1 MEKQEAEA
9 SICKLVT
16 RIDAIRLTDM
26 PEADKV
32 KQIAAVET
40 QIKALVEVTG
50 PRHLVG
56 RKVR

>member
-1 MEKQEAEA
+1 MTKDEAEQL
-9 SICKLVT
+9 IGVEVRK
-16 RIDAIRLTDM
+16 IDRIRLSDL
-26 PEADKV
+26 PEAEQAS
-32 KQIAAVET
+32 QIAEVET